1 MLANTLRVTRA
12 LPASSRLLHASSVVA
27 AQAPG
32 RDPRLSQGTVSKP
45 GNKHPGDPHDQTA
58 RRGQGIAQ
66 GQSHPSTA
74 YDAAS
79 PERDMKT
86 DRSGFSGN
94 QEGVGFA
101 EQVGS
106 ASPSGSKDEA
116 GRPSSGEGMGGQEEA
131 TPPGLFASIK
141 SKLGMGTSSE
151 EVKQNR
157 GGGVGVTGTGALP
170 FEKKPE
176 EGRRPY
182 HTSAVRFSEPTRGQ
196 APDASRQPKEATHS
210 EQNPHLK
217 HKSSPDSP
225 DKGKGNA
232 AEDPKL
238 PSHQMS
244 KKSANS
250 QQQRSFST
258 TARRL
263 ESKHTAESYFK
274 DVDDSAPSSQKT
286 HQVDSS
292 ATGSDVQRPSEPLT
306 GQWSRA
312 GAQTK
317 EYETASTRD
326 TYDTKPSSG
335 PEKDEKLHYGN
346 YPGTSASHSTDEA
359 VSSPGEGPEGANK
372 GGRKPEGRA

>member
-1 MLANTLRVTRA
+1 MLASTLRATRA
-12 LPASSRLLHASSVVA
+12 LPASSRLIHASSLVAA

-32 RDPRLSQGTVSKP
+32 KDPRLSQGTSSKP
-45 GNKHPGDPHDQTA
+45 GNRHPGDPHDQAA
-58 RRGQGIAQ
+58 RQGQGIGK
-66 GQSHPSTA
+66 GQHPSTP
-74 YDAAS
+74 YDAAA

-86 DRSGFSGN
+86 DRSGLSGN

-106 ASPSGSKDEA
+106 ASPSGNKSEP
-116 GRPSSGEGMGGQEEA
+116 GRPSPGEGKGGQEESI
-131 TPPGLFASIK
+131 PPGLLASIK
-141 SKLGMGTSSE
+141 SKLGMNTSSE

-182 HTSAVRFSEPTRGQ
+182 HTSAVRLSDPTRGQ
-196 APDASRQPKEATHS
+196 APEASRQPKEHTHA

-217 HKSSPDSP
+217 HKPDQASP

-238 PSHQMS
+238 PSHQMA
-244 KKSANS
+244 KKSGTG

-258 TARRL
+258 SARRL
-263 ESKHTAESYFK
+263 EDSKHTAESYFK
-274 DVDDSAPSSQKT
+274 DVDNSPPPSKT
-286 HQVDSS
+286 HQVDGSG
-292 ATGSDVQRPSEPLT
+292 TGPDVQRPNEPLT

-317 EYETASTRD
+317 EYETTSKSE

-335 PEKDEKLHYGN
+335 PEKDQKLRYGN
-346 YPGTSASHSTDEA
+346 IPGYSASHSTDEA
-359 VSSPGEGPEGANK
+359 VSKPGEGPEGASK
-372 GGRKPEGRA
+372 EGRKPEGRA